1 MQDLRR
7 VHGALHLLGITLIL
21 LTAEVEEVLAEVVSL
36 LEEGLLPEVVFDVF
50 EVGVGDR
57 ELGRLVLQ
65 GQEELFK

>member
-36 LEEGLLPEVVFDVF
+36 LEQGLLPEVVFDVF

>member
-7 VHGALHLLGITLIL
+7 VHGALQLLGISLIL

-36 LEEGLLPEVVFDVF
+36 LEQGLLPEVVFDVL